1 MEFFIDNLSVCANI
15 FNRRNILEFIN
26 KDNSLIPL
34 KESKFFY
41 GSAITYQDIY
51 TNIYDLLKKE
61 YRCEYIYLNEIF
73 LEQIL
78 KEHNETSSIITEFY
92 INSSKADLLIINGT
106 TTIYEI
112 KTELDTLNRLEKQLL
127 DYTRAFDRVYV
138 ITYEGFKKNI
148 KKVLAQNEKKF

>member
-1 MEFFIDNLSVCANI
+1 MEFFIDNLSVYANI

-26 KDNSLIPL
+26 KDNSLIQL

-41 GSAITYQDIY
+41 ANAKTYQDIY
-51 TNIYDLLKKE
+51 TNVYELLKKK

-78 KEHNETSSIITEFY
+78 KEHNEASAVITEFY
-92 INSSKADLLIINGT
+92 INSSKADLLIVNGT

-112 KTELDTLNRLEKQLL
+112 KTELDTLNREAIIRLYKS
-127 DYTRAFDRVYV
+127 F
-138 ITYEGFKKNI
+138 
-148 KKVLAQNEKKF
+148 